1 MHQNNSLLCHLNL
14 IEGIGPASAHAIMER
29 VVCQPELSLYT
40 MSAQDMHHTFKLPYA
55 KAKMVVEG
63 LQSTALLEQ
72 EFELIHKHKVTLISI
87 FDAEYPSLLKTIHMP
102 PSLLYVKGPGLAA
115 CERSI
120 AVIGARKANS
130 YGQQAIQL
138 MVPELIAHGFSII
151 SGGARGADSMA
162 HKAALSAQGITVA
175 ILGSGLAQL
184 YPPENVPLFEK
195 MIHEGGAIVSPFPMM
210 APPLP
215 PHFPARN
222 RLIAG
227 MSMGC
232 LVVQAAEQSGAR
244 ITAQMAL
251 EQGREVFAV
260 PGSIFD
266 PLSLGCHALLEQ
278 GAILVK
284 GAQDIIQSFGM
295 ESFIQSCI
303 EDVNEEPALDLSPA
317 AKITL
322 MCRQPSTFDDLQASS
337 GLAFTDLNDLLFS
350 LQLEGKVSQTPQG
363 LWQSL

>member
-1 MHQNNSLLCHLNL
+1 MNQINQLICHLNL
-14 IEGIGPASAHAIMER
+14 IEGIGPATIQTIMER
-29 VVCQPELSLYT
+29 LLQEPNLSLYD
-40 MSAQDMHHTFKLPYA
+40 MSTHNVHHLFKIPYA
-55 KAKMVVEG
+55 KAQIVADG
-63 LQSTALLEQ
+63 LHATALLEQ
-72 EFELIHKHKVTLISI
+72 EVELIHKHKVTLISI
-87 FDAEYPSLLKTIHMP
+87 FDAEYPPLLKTIHMP
-102 PSLLYVKGPGLAA
+102 PALLYVKGAGLTA
-115 CERSI
+115 CQRSI
-120 AVIGARKANS
+120 AVIGARKANA
-130 YGQQAIQL
+130 YGQQAIKV

-195 MIHEGGAIVSPFPMM
+195 MVHEGGAIVSPFPMM

-232 LVVQAAEQSGAR
+232 LVVQAGEQSGAR

-284 GAQDIIQSFGM
+284 GVQDIIQSFGM
-295 ESFIQSCI
+295 ESFVQSSI
-303 EDVNEEPALDLSPA
+303 EDVNEEPTLDLSPA

-350 LQLEGKVSQTPQG
+350 LQLEGKVTQTPQG